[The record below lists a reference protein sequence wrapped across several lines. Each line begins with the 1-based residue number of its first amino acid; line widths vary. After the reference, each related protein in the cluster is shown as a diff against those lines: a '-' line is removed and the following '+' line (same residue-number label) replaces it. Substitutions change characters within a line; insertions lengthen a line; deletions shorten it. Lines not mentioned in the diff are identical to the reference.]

1 MKKFLFA
8 AVALMSVVLS
18 TSCGKHNENPL
29 IKGMVGEWHL
39 AQNPAITSNVKDRV
53 DVYVEFKADNT
64 FELYQREINATT
76 RYKKFTGTY
85 LIEGE
90 IVTGKYSD
98 GKSWG
103 ATEGYRTILSA
114 AGSLSMTNVA
124 IPEDVSVYEP
134 EPIPA
139 AVKEATRA
147 EADEMSDAPA
157 YL

>member
-8 AVALMSVVLS
+8 VVALMSIVLS
-18 TSCGKHNENPL
+18 TSCGKRNENPL

-39 AQNPAITSNVKDRV
+39 AQSPVLTSNTKDNV
-53 DVYVEFKADNT
+53 DVYIEFKADNT
-64 FELYQREINATT
+64 FELYQRDVNATS
-76 RYKKFTGTY
+76 RYKKFSGTY
-85 LIEGE
+85 LITDE

-114 AGSLSMTNVA
+114 AGSLTMTNVLF
-124 IPEDVSVYEP
+124 PEDVSVYEP
-134 EPIPA
+134 KAIPA
-139 AVKEATRA
+139 SVKEATRA
-147 EADEMSDAPA
+147 EADELTETPA